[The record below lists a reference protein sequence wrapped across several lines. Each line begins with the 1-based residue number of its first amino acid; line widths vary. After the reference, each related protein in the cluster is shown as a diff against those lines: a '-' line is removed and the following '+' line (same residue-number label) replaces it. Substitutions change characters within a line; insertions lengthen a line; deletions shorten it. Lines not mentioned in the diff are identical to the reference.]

1 MVLTLNSCVIYE
13 HARITHDTAHRTGA
27 VLVNLNEFLRLRRFL
42 KLRCEFLLNADDH
55 TFVCFDTD
63 RGATMLINKNMVL
76 TKFLNS
82 FKIVQVF
89 LFLFDNWLNYLHWR
103 LRLRTRSDRY
113 GPPARM
119 CWHHDRS
126 APYYTQSENLV
137 KTYLPIYIAR

>member
-89 LFLFDNWLNYLHWR
+89 LFLFDNCLNYLH
-103 LRLRTRSDRY
+103 
-113 GPPARM
+113 
-119 CWHHDRS
+119 
-126 APYYTQSENLV
+126 
-137 KTYLPIYIAR
+137 